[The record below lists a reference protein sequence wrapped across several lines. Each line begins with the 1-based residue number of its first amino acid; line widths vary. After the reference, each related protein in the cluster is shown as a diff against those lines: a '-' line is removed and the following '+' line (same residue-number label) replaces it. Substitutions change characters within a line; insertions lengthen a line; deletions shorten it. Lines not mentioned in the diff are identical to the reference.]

1 MNFLGIM
8 NFKEKI
14 FGHKD
19 LVSIGSANLLGNG
32 ISAIFW
38 FSLASL
44 INPEEYGQIHY
55 FLAIAGMAQLLSL
68 ISTTN
73 ALQVYVA
80 KNIKIHST
88 LFFISIIAG
97 IVSSLVVFLFFS
109 RTDTSLLVLG
119 YIIFELSNGFLLGKK
134 LFSNYAKFFLTQKI
148 LTVIFGLGLYF
159 TFGVDGII
167 FGLVLS
173 YVPYIWILVN
183 EFRNTRIDFSLLKPR
198 KGFLINNYGINISG
212 AVGGQMDKLII
223 APILGLELLGNYSLA
238 IQFLVILLLL
248 PTTVFKYLLTQDSS
262 GKNTKNLKKNTIFAS
277 VGLATFGIVI
287 LPMII
292 PILFPNYIDTVIAI
306 QIISVAII
314 PSTIGIFY
322 DSKLLSI
329 EKSKFLV
336 IGKGIGLFTMISG
349 FVILG
354 PIYGIIGLAVTLVVS
369 SCLQTLVVIIASK
382 TIRYEEKH

>member
-1 MNFLGIM
+1 M

-238 IQFLVILLLL
+238 MQFAVILMLL

-314 PSTIGIFY
+314 PGTIGIFY

>member
-1 MNFLGIM
+1 MNFIKKILG
-8 NFKEKI
+8 N
-14 FGHKD
+14 KD
-19 LVSIGSANLLGNG
+19 LTSIGIANLFGSA
-32 ISAIFW
+32 IAAIFW

-44 INPEEYGQIHY
+44 LNPEEYGQIHY

-148 LTVIFGLGLYF
+148 LTVIFGFGLYF

-198 KGFLINNYGINISG
+198 KGFLINNYGINISS

-238 IQFLVILLLL
+238 MQFAVILMLL

-314 PSTIGIFY
+314 PGTIGIFY

-336 IGKGIGLFTMISG
+336 IGKGIGFFTMISG

>member
-1 MNFLGIM
+1 M

-19 LVSIGSANLLGNG
+19 LMSIGTANLFGSG

-198 KGFLINNYGINISG
+198 KGFLINNYGINISS

-238 IQFLVILLLL
+238 MQFLVILLLL

-277 VGLATFGIVI
+277 VGLTMFGIVI

-314 PSTIGIFY
+314 PGTIGIFY

-336 IGKGIGLFTMISG
+336 IGKCIGLFTMISG

>member
-1 MNFLGIM
+1 MNFFGIM

-19 LVSIGSANLLGNG
+19 LLSIGSANLLGNG

-148 LTVIFGLGLYF
+148 LTVIFGFGLYF

-198 KGFLINNYGINISG
+198 KGFLINNYGINISS

-238 IQFLVILLLL
+238 MQFAVILMLL

-314 PSTIGIFY
+314 PGTIGIFY

>member
-1 MNFLGIM
+1 M

-14 FGHKD
+14 FGNKD
-19 LVSIGSANLLGNG
+19 LVSIGSANLFGSA
-32 ISAIFW
+32 IAAIFW

-44 INPEEYGQIHY
+44 LNPEEYGQIHY

-148 LTVIFGLGLYF
+148 LTVIFGFGLYF

-198 KGFLINNYGINISG
+198 KGFLINNYGINISS

-238 IQFLVILLLL
+238 MQFLVILLLL

-277 VGLATFGIVI
+277 VGLTMFGIVI

>member
-1 MNFLGIM
+1 MNFFGIM

-148 LTVIFGLGLYF
+148 LTVIFGFGLYF

-198 KGFLINNYGINISG
+198 KGFLINNYGINISS

-238 IQFLVILLLL
+238 MQFLVILLLL

-314 PSTIGIFY
+314 PGTIGIFY

-354 PIYGIIGLAVTLVVS
+354 PIYGIIGLAVTLVIS

>member
-1 MNFLGIM
+1 MNFFGIM

-148 LTVIFGLGLYF
+148 LTVIFGFGLYF

-238 IQFLVILLLL
+238 MQFLVILLLL

>member
-198 KGFLINNYGINISG
+198 KGFLINNYGINISS

-238 IQFLVILLLL
+238 MQFAVILMLL

>member
-1 MNFLGIM
+1 M
-8 NFKEKI
+8 NFKKKI
-14 FGHKD
+14 LGNKD
-19 LVSIGSANLLGNG
+19 LTSIGIANLFGSV
-32 ISAIFW
+32 IAAIFW

-44 INPEEYGQIHY
+44 LNPEQYVQIHY
-55 FLAIAGMAQLLSL
+55 FLGIAGMAQLISL
-68 ISTTN
+68 FATTN
-73 ALQVYVA
+73 TLQVYVA

-88 LFFISIIAG
+88 LFFISIIVG
-97 IVSSLVVFLFFS
+97 IVSSLVIFLFFS
-109 RTDTSLLVLG
+109 RADASLLVLG

-148 LTVIFGLGLYF
+148 LTVIFGFGLYF

-198 KGFLINNYGINISG
+198 KGFLINNYGINISS
-212 AVGGQMDKLII
+212 AVGGQIDKLII

-238 IQFLVILLLL
+238 MQFLVILLLL

-314 PSTIGIFY
+314 PGTIGIFY

-369 SCLQTLVVIIASK
+369 QCLQTLVVIIASK